1 MIINLFT
8 RTFLCGPEYLQVKK
22 EDFPSFNFIP
32 TKLIYKDFYENEFK
46 GTKFHAMPYIY
57 QIDYFYKYMKKNG
70 YLQKYSYNFIVCS
83 GVNEFYK
90 TIIRYMIAITNHYND
105 NFRQVVL
112 NEYQIFLSYI
122 KHFNKW
128 RYIINH
134 ELFHLKDDR
143 DITSDTIINFNLLF
157 TSMLGNGQPVA
168 SRFRE
173 PWKDI
178 LPAEY
183 FINDKDVDKKFEMF
197 WIYEFIDEI
206 RQYEYTL
213 FNQGKDIPDYLK
225 KLHED
230 YEKSDYTEF
239 ALYIKPRIDEIV
251 KTIYDNNDDE
261 SYPVIPLYNMAYR
274 IYALWDNCTYGYS
287 DLNHFKFNR
296 ELRDVI
302 KSIGSNEVNLGF

>member
-32 TKLIYKDFYENEFK
+32 SKLIYKDFFDNEFK

-57 QIDYFYKYMKKNG
+57 QIKYFYEYMKKNG

-90 TIIRYMIAITNHYND
+90 TIIRYMIAITNHYNY
-105 NFRQVVL
+105 NFRQVVVL
-112 NEYQIFLSYI
+112 NELQIFLSYI

-143 DITSDTIINFNLLF
+143 DVTSDTIIDFSLLF
-157 TSMLGNGQPVA
+157 TSMRGNGQPVA
-168 SRFRE
+168 SRFEE

-183 FINDKDVDKKFEMF
+183 FINDENVDKKFEMF

-225 KLHED
+225 KLHDD
-230 YEKSDYTEF
+230 YEKSDCSEL

-251 KTIYDNNDDE
+251 KTIIDNNDE
-261 SYPVIPLYNMAYR
+261 NSCPIILLYNMPC
-274 IYALWDNCTYGYS
+274 IYALWDNLTYGYS

-296 ELRDVI
+296 ELRDTI
-302 KSIGSNEVNLGF
+302 HYLTHCIVNLGF

>member
-32 TKLIYKDFYENEFK
+32 SKLIYKDFYENEFK

-57 QIDYFYKYMKKNG
+57 QIDYFYRYMKKNG

-90 TIIRYMIAITNHYND
+90 TIIRYMITITNHYND
-105 NFRQVVL
+105 NYRQVVI
-112 NEYQIFLSYI
+112 NEYKIFLSYI

-128 RYIINH
+128 KYIINH

-143 DITSDTIINFNLLF
+143 DITSDTIINFSILF
-157 TSMLGNGQPVA
+157 TSMLGNNQAVA
-168 SRFRE
+168 SRFGE

-183 FINDKDVDKKFEMF
+183 FINDENVDRKFEMF

-230 YEKSDYTEF
+230 YEKSDYSEF
-239 ALYIKPRIDEIV
+239 ALYIRARIDEIV
-251 KTIYDNNDDE
+251 KTIFDNNDE
-261 SYPVIPLYNMAYR
+261 NSYPLIRLYKAYS
-274 IYALWDNCTYGYS
+274 IYALWNNFTYGYS

-296 ELRDVI
+296 ELGDVI

>member
-57 QIDYFYKYMKKNG
+57 QIKYFYRYMKKNG

-90 TIIRYMIAITNHYND
+90 TIIRYMITITNHYND
-105 NFRQVVL
+105 DYKQVVI
-112 NEYQIFLSYI
+112 NEYKIFLSYI

-128 RYIINH
+128 KYIINH
-134 ELFHLKDDR
+134 ELFHLEDDI
-143 DITSDTIINFNLLF
+143 DITSDTIINFRLLF
-157 TSMLGNGQPVA
+157 TSMLGNSQAVA
-168 SRFRE
+168 SRFGE

-183 FINDKDVDKKFEMF
+183 FINDTDVSKKFEMF

-213 FNQGKDIPDYLK
+213 FNQGKDIPDYLM

-230 YEKSDYTEF
+230 YEKSDYSEL

-251 KTIYDNNDDE
+251 KTICDNNDE
-261 SYPVIPLYNMAYR
+261 NSYPVIQLYNMNYG

-302 KSIGSNEVNLGF
+302 KSISSNEVNLGF

>member
-32 TKLIYKDFYENEFK
+32 SKLIYKDFYENEFK

-206 RQYEYTL
+206 RLHEYTL

-225 KLHED
+225 KLYED
-230 YEKSDYTEF
+230 YEKSDYSEF
-239 ALYIKPRIDEIV
+239 ALYIKPRVEEIV
-251 KTIYDNNDDE
+251 KTIYDNKDE
-261 SYPVIPLYNMAYR
+261 KSYPVIRLYNMAC
-274 IYALWDNCTYGYS
+274 IYALWNDCTYGYS
-287 DLNHFKFNR
+287 DLNNFKFNR

-302 KSIGSNEVNLGF
+302 KYIGSNKVNLGF